1 MNCRVY
7 LLYLK
12 LSLCKIES
20 LVNVLTILNMNFF
33 RLFVAFLK
41 DIYQNKFVIYQ
52 LTKRDYKNRYI
63 GSFLGFIWTIIQPVV
78 MIFVLYFVFVKGFKS
93 GPINEVPFIA
103 WLSVGI
109 ISWDFF
115 ASTLPA
121 STGVFQEY
129 SYLVKKINFK
139 IAILPV
145 VKLLSSLITHLIF
158 ICIAILILFLSGV
171 SFSWYWF
178 QVIYYLAAIMIFLL
192 SLSWIVSSLQ
202 VFVRDI
208 SQIVNVILQF
218 GFWMTPIVWNFDIVP
233 DNYKLWFKLNP
244 VFYIVDGYRK
254 SFLYHEPFWTNSYW
268 TLYFWGFTF
277 VMLIVGIFL
286 FRKLK
291 PHFADVL

>member
-1 MNCRVY
+1 
-7 LLYLK
+7 
-12 LSLCKIES
+12 
-20 LVNVLTILNMNFF
+20 MNFF
-33 RLFVAFLK
+33 RLFLGFLK

-63 GSFLGFIWTIIQPVV
+63 GSFLGFIWTIIQPFV

-93 GPINEVPFIA
+93 GPINDVPFIA

-145 VKLLSSLITHLIF
+145 VKLLSSLITHIVF
-158 ICIAILILFLSGV
+158 ICIAISILFISGV
-171 SFSWYWF
+171 PFSWYWF
-178 QVIYYLAAIMIFLL
+178 QAIYYLAAIMIFLL
-192 SLSWIVSSLQ
+192 ALSWVVSSLQ

-208 SQIVNVILQF
+208 SQIVSVILQF
-218 GFWMTPIVWNFDIVP
+218 GFWITPICWNFDIVP
-233 DNYKLWFKLNP
+233 DNHKFWFKLNP

-254 SFLYHEPFWTNSYW
+254 SFLYHEPFWNNGYW
-268 TLYFWGFTF
+268 TLYFWLFTF
-277 VMLIVGIFL
+277 VILIIGVVL
-286 FRKLK
+286 FRKLR